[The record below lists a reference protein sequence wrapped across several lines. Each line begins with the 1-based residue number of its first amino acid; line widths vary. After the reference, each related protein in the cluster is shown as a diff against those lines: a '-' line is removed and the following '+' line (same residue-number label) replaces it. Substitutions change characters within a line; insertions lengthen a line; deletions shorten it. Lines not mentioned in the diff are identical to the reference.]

1 MNSRGMLEAVCREAG
16 GTCRGVRVCQE
27 GAEDSLQGT
36 PLPDTPLSMHAPTW
50 EDLHITQT
58 RAMLELRVML
68 QLHPQSGR
76 FPCLIGFGSWTSMLA
91 CSWPPS

>member
-1 MNSRGMLEAVCREAG
+1 M
-16 GTCRGVRVCQE
+16 CQE

-58 RAMLELRVML
+58 RAMLELRVRSSFTLKTALPLPEQTFQPVQACWHASGL
-68 QLHPQSGR
+68 QIKSGR
-76 FPCLIGFGSWTSMLA
+76 VLSWLT
-91 CSWPPS
+91 P